1 MKTKL
6 INGKA
11 IAKMIRQEIANEVDL
26 FIQNGHAPPHLSA
39 VIVGDD
45 AASQVYVRNKGKA
58 CESVGMTHNTIQL
71 SKNTSSAELTT
82 VIQSL
87 NNDNRV
93 SGILVQLPL
102 PKKIVV
108 SEILSAIDINK
119 DVDGL
124 SNHSLGALLK
134 GELSFV
140 PATPLGIR
148 ELLVRSDVVIPG
160 KHVVVVGRSMLV
172 GKPIAALLSLKS
184 NVGNATVTLAHS
196 ATNNLKQIT
205 KLADIL
211 IVAAGIPNLIDG
223 SMIKDGAVV
232 IDVGINR
239 VDDNSEKGYKLI
251 GDVDLDSI
259 MSIASL
265 ATPVPG
271 GVGPM
276 TIAMVVSNTLR
287 AAKVLKSG

>member
-1 MKTKL
+1 METKL

-11 IAKMIRQEIANEVDL
+11 IAKIIRQEIANEVDL
-26 FIQNGHAPPHLSA
+26 FIQNGHVAPHLSA

-45 AASQVYVRNKGKA
+45 AASQVYVRNKGRA

-71 SKNTSSAELTT
+71 DKDISSKELIS

-87 NNDNRV
+87 NNDMGV

-102 PKKIVV
+102 PNTIDV
-108 SEILSAIDINK
+108 SEILSTIDINK

-124 SNHSLGALLK
+124 SNNSLGALLK
-134 GELSFV
+134 GEPHFV

-148 ELLVRSDVVIPG
+148 ELLIRSDIIIPG

-172 GKPIAALLSLKS
+172 GKPISALLSMKS
-184 NVGNATVTLAHS
+184 KIGDATVTLAHS
-196 ATNNLKQIT
+196 ATLDLKKIT

-211 IVAAGIPNLIDG
+211 IIAAGIPNLIDG
-223 SMIKDGAVV
+223 SMIKNGAVV
-232 IDVGINR
+232 VDVGINR
-239 VDDNSEKGYKLI
+239 IDDNSEKGYKLV

-259 MSIASL
+259 VSIASL

-276 TIAMVVSNTLR
+276 TIAMVVSNTLK
-287 AAKVLKSG
+287 AAKTLQSV

>member
-71 SKNTSSAELTT
+71 SKNTSSAELIT

-148 ELLVRSDVVIPG
+148 ELLVRSDIAIPG

-184 NVGNATVTLAHS
+184 NIGDATVTLAHS

-205 KLADIL
+205 KSADIL
-211 IVAAGIPNLIDG
+211 IVAAGIPYLIDG

-265 ATPVPG
+265 VTPVPG

-276 TIAMVVSNTLR
+276 TIAMIVSNTLQ
-287 AAKVLKSG
+287 AAKVLQSG